1 MGCLCGS
8 YLFILIY
15 SSCFSTAATSHL
27 FCVAW
32 GNSHHKANLLSS
44 LLVLGADPAAL
55 DGDGCTPELVAKR
68 AGQTLCEQVLQ
79 VVVAEEQ
86 KESWYVLVQFL
97 EMLIKFACT
106 WANFLQIIQN

>member
-1 MGCLCGS
+1 LRG
-8 YLFILIY
+8 
-15 SSCFSTAATSHL
+15 
-27 FCVAW
+27 
-32 GNSHHKANLLSS
+32 KANLLSS

-68 AGQTLCEQVLQ
+68 AGQTLCQQILQ

-97 EMLIKFACT
+97 E
-106 WANFLQIIQN
+106 NFD